1 MIANAQSLLDQVK
14 SDLNLTQGEVTM
26 LVPDM
31 PNVPPQFVPVLI
43 AQANQAQPND
53 VTTIR
58 ALGVCQPVPNN
69 NNNYSLD
76 NVEDPILSAIDYM
89 QAFENKT
96 VTGPATTVILQQPK
110 HGVLR
115 LVTEADGNSFGEGTF
130 VAADQLYVYLPEQGY
145 VGKDSATIQV
155 DFGNGL
161 KVNVKYYFQ
170 AINGVLG
177 NTGQI
182 DLCSKTG
189 VYWKISSTLDSNGT
203 SAITS
208 VEYQTPA
215 TRAAEATSTNVAAL
229 ASWINS
235 TDLNSNPRKAQ

>member
-1 MIANAQSLLDQVK
+1 
-14 SDLNLTQGEVTM
+14 M
-26 LVPDM
+26 LIPDM
-31 PNVPPQFVPVLI
+31 PNVPPQNLPVLI

-58 ALGVCQPVPNN
+58 TFGVCSPVPNH
-69 NNNYSLD
+69 NYSAE
-76 NVEDPILSAIDYM
+76 NGEDPIGVAQAFM

-115 LVTEADGNSFGEGTF
+115 LVTQADVGTILSSGGDP
-130 VAADQLYVYLPEQGY
+130 VDPAAALYLYLPVDGY
-145 VGKDSATIQV
+145 VGNDSATIQV

-177 NTGQI
+177 NTGLE

-189 VYWKISSTLDSNGT
+189 NFWKISSTLDANGSST
-203 SAITS
+203 LTS
-208 VEYQTPA
+208 VEYQQNIA
-215 TRAAEATSTNVAAL
+215 SADAL
-229 ASWINS
+229 A
-235 TDLNSNPRKAQ
+235 KAGKLHSSAFW